1 MANSSHSTADVN
13 VAEQVASHSSLFTQ
27 GAYQIEA
34 MCSAMLKAAQSQN
47 VEALP
52 YLVQSMAIRIDSL
65 NSAMMTALDGDPDTL
80 EDLRREVF
88 GSAEKDWM
96 GALQ

>member
-1 MANSSHSTADVN
+1 MNSSHSEPDVN
-13 VAEQVASHSSLFTQ
+13 VAEQVASHSHLFTQ
-27 GAYQIEA
+27 ATFQIEA

-88 GSAEKDWM
+88 GSVEKDWT